1 MNNFDILKNPIYS
14 ALIGFILTIIY
25 LYFHT
30 IYKKEKKETT
40 EYLIISSYV
49 GILSYFL
56 IYFTQM
62 ESKINLTPKNMTRL
76 NPGLPDF

>member
-14 ALIGFILTIIY
+14 ALIGFILTIVY
-25 LYFHT
+25 SYFHT
-30 IYKKEKKETT
+30 IYKKEKKEST
-40 EYLIISSYV
+40 EYLITSSYV